1 VTAPGLLRGHYKLA
15 VQSSVQPSSP
25 LSVKTNMNTCL
36 QITIPGDVSKISVVG
51 PPQHG
56 IVGTSP
62 SGSPPN
68 IVTYAPDAGFTG
80 ADSFTYKT
88 TDSKGVDSTSA
99 KVIITVNLRVPR
111 SAHVLWVL
119 VSISLIAAL
128 YFAYVD
134 TTSKSTLDMLLPKTN
149 ITINTQNI
157 NSTPTTTVTKSTH
170 TATLSVP
177 QIPRFIIIWGYIG
190 AAAYLLKVVTAYL
203 GENKY
208 EGSYLP
214 FHIARLFIGPAL
226 AVLIY
231 FILQTGSFFGLSF
244 DITKVPPTLLP
255 YLYAGVAF
263 LTGYFVRQIIETL
276 SKITNAIFN
285 IKQSSPHTATTS

>member
-1 VTAPGLLRGHYKLA
+1 MDYKLA
-15 VQSSVQPSSP
+15 VGTSVQPSSP
-25 LSVKTNMNTCL
+25 LSVKTKMNTCL
-36 QITIPGDVSKISVVG
+36 QITIPGDVLKFSVVG

-56 IVGTSP
+56 IVSTSP

-68 IVTYAPDAGFTG
+68 IVTYAPDTGFIG

-88 TDSKGVDSTSA
+88 TDSKGVDSTTE
-99 KVIITVNLRVPR
+99 KVTIAVNAVRVPR

-119 VSISLIAAL
+119 VCISLIAAL

-149 ITINTQNI
+149 ITINTENI
-157 NSTPTTTVTKSTH
+157 NYTATTTVTKTSH

-190 AAAYLLKVVTAYL
+190 AAAYLLKVVTGYL

-208 EGSYLP
+208 EKSYLP

-244 DITKVPPTLLP
+244 DITKVPIQLLP

-276 SKITNAIFN
+276 SKIINAIFS
-285 IKQSSPHTATTS
+285 IKPSSPHTP